1 MPINQSSFN
10 GSTPSAWRRLRDGL
24 ADVLPAWALA
34 LALSAT
40 LVAAGRRL
48 PQPLAA
54 EGLWVA
60 LLLVLLPPALM
71 AALLLARMRRH
82 PDRGDSIDCAHGER

>member
-1 MPINQSSFN
+1 LPINQSSFN
-10 GSTPSAWRRLRDGL
+10 GSTPSAWRRLRDAL

-40 LVAAGRRL
+40 LVAGGRRL

-60 LLLVLLPPALM
+60 LLVFGLPLLMGLVLAVRWLF
-71 AALLLARMRRH
+71 AASPEH
-82 PDRGDSIDCAHGER
+82 HDRGESGD

>member
-1 MPINQSSFN
+1 MPIHQSSFN
-10 GSTPSAWRRLRDGL
+10 GSTPSAWRNLR
-24 ADVLPAWALA
+24 DVLPAWALA

-60 LLLVLLPPALM
+60 LLVLGLPLLMGLVL
-71 AALLLARMRRH
+71 AARWLFAASPEH
-82 PDRGDSIDCAHGER
+82 HDRGESGD

>member
-10 GSTPSAWRRLRDGL
+10 GSKPHAWGWLR
-24 ADVLPAWALA
+24 DVLPAWTLA

-48 PQPLAA
+48 PQPLTP
-54 EGLWVA
+54 EGAWVVV
-60 LLLVLLPPALM
+60 LVLGLPLLMGLAL
-71 AALLLARMRRH
+71 AARWQFAATSVH
-82 PDRGDSIDCAHGER
+82 PDRGESDD

>member
-1 MPINQSSFN
+1 MPIHQSSFN
-10 GSTPSAWRRLRDGL
+10 GSTPSAWRNLR
-24 ADVLPAWALA
+24 DVLPAWALA

-60 LLLVLLPPALM
+60 LLVLGLPLLMGLVL
-71 AALLLARMRRH
+71 AARWLFAASPEH
-82 PDRGDSIDCAHGER
+82 HDRGESGN

>member
-1 MPINQSSFN
+1 MPIHQSSFN
-10 GSTPSAWRRLRDGL
+10 GSTPSAWRNLR
-24 ADVLPAWALA
+24 DVLPAWALA

-60 LLLVLLPPALM
+60 LLVLGLPLLMGLAL
-71 AALLLARMRRH
+71 AARWLFAASPEH
-82 PDRGDSIDCAHGER
+82 HDRGESGD